1 MLTPDLHLPRYRNRG
16 LDSVLPFAARI
27 IGHPVREQTSGEA
40 QWQAPI
46 LTELNASTPVRRAVV
61 VLIDGLGY
69 ELLRERSGHAPF
81 LRSQLERAQVLTT
94 GFPSTTATSL
104 GSFGSGTTPGQTS
117 MLGYSILE
125 PATGEIANLVSWQGV
140 ETSLQPHPTV
150 FESLAEQG
158 ITSAN
163 VGLARFAESGL
174 TGAALRGAKYV
185 DCNTVSD
192 RVDTALAALRDSSL
206 VYLYWGE
213 VDKAGHQYGW
223 RSEQW
228 SAQLE
233 VVDGNLRDLDRR
245 LPKDT
250 ALLITA
256 DHGMVDVAPQQAW
269 EVTEHPALL
278 QDVALISGEPRAS
291 HLHLTSGSD
300 PEQVAVRWQ
309 ETLQDTAL
317 VLTRNAAITGG
328 LFGPEVS
335 ELSRRILGDLVV
347 LARKQAVILDARTQT
362 PAARSLPGVHGSLT
376 SAEALVPL
384 IVTR

>member
-1 MLTPDLHLPRYRNRG
+1 MLTPDLHLPRYRDRG

-27 IGHPVREQTSGEA
+27 IGYPVREQTAGEE

-46 LTELNASTPVRRAVV
+46 LTELNAATPVRRAVV

-69 ELLRERSGHAPF
+69 DLLRERSGHAPF
-81 LRSQLERAQVLTT
+81 LRSQLQRAQVLTT

-104 GSFGSGTTPGQTS
+104 GSFGSGATPGQTS
-117 MLGYSILE
+117 MLGYSVRE

-163 VGLARFAESGL
+163 VGLVRFAESGL

-185 DCNTVSD
+185 GCDRTSD
-192 RVDTALAALRDSSL
+192 RVDAALTALQDSSL

-223 RSEQW
+223 RSEEW

-233 VVDGNLRDLDRR
+233 VVDGSLRDLARR

-250 ALLITA
+250 VLLITA
-256 DHGMVDVAPQQAW
+256 DHGMVDVAPEQAW

-291 HLHLTSGSD
+291 HLHLASD
-300 PEQVAVRWQ
+300 ADPDQVAARWQ
-309 ETLQDTAL
+309 ETLQDSAL
-317 VLTRNAAITGG
+317 VLTSDAAISTG

-347 LARKQAVILDARTQT
+347 LARDRTVILDARTQT

-376 SAEALVPL
+376 SAEARVPL
-384 IVTR
+384 IISC